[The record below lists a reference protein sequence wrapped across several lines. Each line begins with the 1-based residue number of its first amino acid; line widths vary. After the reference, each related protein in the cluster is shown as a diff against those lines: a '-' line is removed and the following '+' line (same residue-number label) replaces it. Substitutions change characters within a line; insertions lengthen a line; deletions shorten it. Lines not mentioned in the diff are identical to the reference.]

1 MESLPRTTLSQ
12 YLERQP
18 DVVMAFLFGSQARG
32 RAHAQ
37 SDVDLAVYFDPVP
50 DHRRLHEVW
59 DRLECISQRD
69 VDLVVLNDA
78 RPSIADTAL
87 RGERLVVKDERL
99 WLKLML
105 AVSAEAEDFRQFV
118 IDLWELR
125 RRHRGDGSYVRS
137 PR

>member
-1 MESLPRTTLSQ
+1 
-12 YLERQP
+12 
-18 DVVMAFLFGSQARG
+18 
-32 RAHAQ
+32 
-37 SDVDLAVYFDPVP
+37 LAVYFDPLP

-59 DRLECISQRD
+59 DELERISQRD

>member
-18 DVVMAFLFGSQARG
+18 DVVMAFLFGSHARG
-32 RAHAQ
+32 QAHAQ
-37 SDVDLAVYFDPVP
+37 SDVDLAVYFDPLP

-59 DRLECISQRD
+59 DELERISQRD

>member
-1 MESLPRTTLSQ
+1 MEALPRTTLSQ
-12 YLERQP
+12 YLARQP
-18 DVVMAFLFGSQARG
+18 DVVMASLFGSHARG
-32 RAHAQ
+32 QAHAQ

>member
-18 DVVMAFLFGSQARG
+18 DVVMAFLFGSHARG
-32 RAHAQ
+32 QAHAQ
-37 SDVDLAVYFDPVP
+37 SDVDLAVYFDPLP

-59 DRLECISQRD
+59 DELERISQRD

-99 WLKLML
+99 WLRLML